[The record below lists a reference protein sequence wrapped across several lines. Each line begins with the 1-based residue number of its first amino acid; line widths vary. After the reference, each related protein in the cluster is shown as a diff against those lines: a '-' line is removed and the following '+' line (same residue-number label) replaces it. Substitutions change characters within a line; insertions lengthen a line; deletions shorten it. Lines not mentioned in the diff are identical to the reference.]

1 MIELVPD
8 CRPLC
13 EIHSSQGA
21 TGVFKDDI
29 LNNWLIKNNPSEF
42 QYKAVCDNIKQ
53 LFCLIL
59 RHLKIF
65 NVLVLAGV

>member
-1 MIELVPD
+1 MPAHRDKERYSSLEKVEEDFLGMIELVPD
-8 CRPLC
+8 CRTLC

-42 QYKAVCDNIKQ
+42 QYKAVC
-53 LFCLIL
+53 L
-59 RHLKIF
+59 
-65 NVLVLAGV
+65 